1 MLMKAVYTYLKL
13 PNVAFKIYFNTNK
26 NPVSKKPKPK
36 KNYKPTIPYQ
46 SKSSYVRGRKL
57 KELVHRK
64 TLCS

>member
-36 KNYKPTIPYQ
+36 KITNQQYRTSQ
-46 SKSSYVRGRKL
+46 NHL
-57 KELVHRK
+57 M
-64 TLCS
+64 